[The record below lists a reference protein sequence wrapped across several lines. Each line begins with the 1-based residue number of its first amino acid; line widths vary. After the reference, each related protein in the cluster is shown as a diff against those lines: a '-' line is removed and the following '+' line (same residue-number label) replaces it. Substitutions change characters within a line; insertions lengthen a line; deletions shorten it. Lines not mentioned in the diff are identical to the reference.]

1 MQNRRKPSYR
11 EIFQRNYGV
20 FSETEQKS
28 IRNAR
33 VMIVGCGG
41 VGGTVAI
48 ELCRSGVE
56 NFLLVEPDTYSVTNM
71 NRQASCY
78 SDTLGMNKAEA
89 LRKDMLRINKEC
101 EIDIIKSVIPIKEL
115 GSRMSDSSVL
125 MASADDFAYS
135 IIASRI
141 AKKMG
146 IPSVIGLPLG
156 SLVRVWSSTEES
168 PDIEDYFALPKNE
181 PDYRALHDALYNS
194 EEKHI
199 YARWAQK
206 HCDWNEEWAEGYAKN
221 EFSLAQIA
229 PIVYMAASLA
239 ALEILKLIT
248 RRWEPVVFPRYWR
261 ITPTYAGIDEFRFKE
276 YHDPR

>member
-1 MQNRRKPSYR
+1 MQSRREPSYR

-20 FSETEQKS
+20 FSETEQNS
-28 IRNAR
+28 IRHAR

-48 ELCRSGVE
+48 ELCRSGIE
-56 NFLLVEPDTYSVTNM
+56 NFLLVEPDVYSVTNM
-71 NRQASCY
+71 NRQVSCY
-78 SDTLGMNKAEA
+78 SDTLGMDKAEA
-89 LRKDMLRINKEC
+89 LKKDMLRINEEC
-101 EIDIIKSVIPIKEL
+101 EIGIIKSVIPIEEL
-115 GSRMSDSSVL
+115 GSKMSGSSVL
-125 MASADDFAYS
+125 MSSADDFAYS

-141 AKKMG
+141 AKKAG

-156 SLVRVWSSTEES
+156 SLVRVWSNTEES
-168 PDIEDYFALPKNE
+168 PNIEDYFALPKNE
-181 PDYRALHDALYNS
+181 PNYRALYDALYNS
-194 EEKHI
+194 EEKRI

-206 HCDWNEEWAEGYAKN
+206 HCGWSEEWARGYAEN
-221 EFSLAQIA
+221 ELSLAQIA
-229 PIVYMAASLA
+229 PMTWIASSLA

-261 ITPTYAGIDEFRFKE
+261 ITPVYAGIDEFNLKE

>member
-1 MQNRRKPSYR
+1 M
-11 EIFQRNYGV
+11 
-20 FSETEQKS
+20 
-28 IRNAR
+28 
-33 VMIVGCGG
+33 
-41 VGGTVAI
+41 
-48 ELCRSGVE
+48 SG
-56 NFLLVEPDTYSVTNM
+56 S
-71 NRQASCY
+71 
-78 SDTLGMNKAEA
+78 
-89 LRKDMLRINKEC
+89 
-101 EIDIIKSVIPIKEL
+101 SVI
-115 GSRMSDSSVL
+115 

-141 AKKMG
+141 AKKAG

-156 SLVRVWSSTEES
+156 SLVRVWSNTAES

-181 PDYRALHDALYNS
+181 PDYMALYDALYNS
-194 EEKHI
+194 EEKRI

-206 HCDWNEEWAEGYAKN
+206 HCGWSEEWAKGYAEN
-221 EFSLAQIA
+221 ELSLAQIA

-261 ITPTYAGIDEFRFKE
+261 ITPTDAGIDEFNLKE